1 MVAANANDSRCVE
14 ENRRRITNKPTAR
27 ESAVS
32 RQIEALSNLAQ
43 IPVTTLKGVGP
54 GMAAKLEKV
63 GLVSLQDLLFHLP
76 LRYEDR
82 TRVTAV
88 RDLIPGLFTNIIGE
102 VTQNEI
108 IQGKRRMMLVTIN
121 DGTGSINLRFF
132 HFSASQKNSL
142 AVGLNIRCYGEVN
155 RGMRGFE
162 MVHPEYKAL
171 DQDQPLTPVEETLT
185 PVYSTTDGLR
195 QISLRNLTEQALIRL
210 KRGHVEELLPEE
222 INHQRYS
229 LASALALIHRPPPD
243 TSVELMEEGK
253 HPAQLKLIKEEL
265 LAHNLSMLKL
275 RAASDHHPAVVLA
288 IDTALE
294 KNFLASLPFS
304 PTGAQARVTAEIRTD
319 LLKPLPMMRLVQG
332 DVGSG
337 KTLVAALA
345 ALTAIGQGFQVA
357 LMAPT
362 EILAEQHAINFKKWF
377 EPLNI
382 TVGWLV
388 GKTKA
393 KARRSAL
400 EHIENGNMQMVIGTH
415 ALFQEQV
422 IFNKLGLIIIDEQHK
437 FGVHQRLSLREK
449 GAWQGNYPHQLIMTA
464 TPIPR
469 TLAMTAYADLDTS
482 VIDELPPGR
491 TPITT
496 VALPDSR
503 RDDVIERI
511 RQGCTNDNR
520 QAYWVCTLIEE
531 SEALQCQAAEDTAV
545 YLQAQLSD
553 LKIGLVHGRMKADEK
568 QAVMEQFKVGELNV
582 LVATTVIEVGV
593 DVPNASLMVIENPER
608 LGLAQLHQLRGRVGR
623 GSVASHCVLMY
634 KAPLTKTATKRLK
647 VLRESNDGFVIAQK
661 DLEIRGPG
669 ELLGTKQTG
678 LADLRIADL
687 QRDAHL
693 IPEVQQQAHLI
704 WRQYPDK
711 ANALIDRWL
720 ANRERYSNA

>member
-1 MVAANANDSRCVE
+1 MPRAM
-14 ENRRRITNKPTAR
+14 
-27 ESAVS
+27 
-32 RQIEALSNLAQ
+32 EALTNLAQ

-54 GMAAKLEKV
+54 GMATKLEKI

-88 RDLIPGLFTNIIGE
+88 RDLMPGLFTNIIGE

-142 AVGLNIRCYGEVN
+142 AVGLNIRCYGEIN

-162 MVHPEYKAL
+162 IVHPEYKAL
-171 DQDQPLTPVEETLT
+171 DQDQALTAAEETLT

-195 QISLRNLTEQALIRL
+195 QISLRNLTEQALKHL
-210 KRGHVEELLPEE
+210 QSGKVEELLPVE
-222 INHQRYS
+222 ISHQQYS
-229 LASALALIHRPPPD
+229 LAEALALIHRPPPE
-243 TSVELMEEGK
+243 TSVVLMEDGK
-253 HPAQLKLIKEEL
+253 HPAQLRLIKEEL

-275 RAASDHHPAVVLA
+275 RAANDHHPAVVLA
-288 IDTALE
+288 IDTQLE
-294 KNFLASLPFS
+294 KNFLASLPFT
-304 PTGAQARVTAEIRTD
+304 PTGAQAKVTAEIRTD
-319 LLKPLPMMRLVQG
+319 LLKPMPMMRLVQG

-362 EILAEQHAINFKKWF
+362 EILAEQHAINFEKWF
-377 EPLNI
+377 GPLTI
-382 TVGWLV
+382 SVGWLV

-393 KARRSAL
+393 KARRHAL
-400 EHIENGNMQMVIGTH
+400 EQIENGNMQMVIGTH

-422 IFNKLGLIIIDEQHK
+422 IFNKLALIIIDEQHK

-449 GAWQGNYPHQLIMTA
+449 GAWQGHYPHQLIMTA

-503 RDDVIERI
+503 RDDVVERI
-511 RQGCTNDNR
+511 RQGCTKDNR
-520 QAYWVCTLIEE
+520 QVYWVCTLIEE
-531 SEALQCQAAEDTAV
+531 SEVLQCQAAEDTAV
-545 YLQAQLSD
+545 YLQAQLSA
-553 LKIGLVHGRMKADEK
+553 LKVGLVHGRMKADEK
-568 QAVMEQFKVGELNV
+568 QAVMERFKLGELDV

-623 GSVASHCVLMY
+623 GLVASHCVLMY

-678 LADLRIADL
+678 LADLKIADL

-693 IPEVQQQAHLI
+693 IPEVQQDAHLI
-704 WRQYPDK
+704 WQKYPEQ
-711 ANALIDRWL
+711 ANALINRWL
-720 ANRERYSNA
+720 ANREKYSNA